1 MGVSMSQD
9 KETKEI
15 LALEDVRF
23 KAMVSGDVKLLD
35 ELSHEDMIYT
45 HSSAVVDTKAS
56 YLEALRSGK
65 TRYKSQK
72 RFEERVRLCGECA
85 LVTGR
90 AEMEAEVNGVQKTL
104 RLRYLDVWT
113 KTPQG
118 WKFVAWQ
125 STSLPK

>member
-1 MGVSMSQD
+1 MEVSMSQ
-9 KETKEI
+9 EKEI

-23 KAMVSGDVKLLD
+23 KAMVSADVKLLE
-35 ELSHEDMIYT
+35 ELMHDDLIYT

-56 YLEALRSGK
+56 YLESLRSGK

-72 RFEERVRLCGECA
+72 RLEERVRLCGDCA

-90 AEMEAEVNGVQKTL
+90 AEMEAEVNGVHKVL
-104 RLRYLDVWT
+104 RLRYLDAWT

-118 WKFVAWQ
+118 WKFIAWQ
-125 STSLPK
+125 STALPQ

>member
-1 MGVSMSQD
+1 MEVSMSQD

-35 ELSHEDMIYT
+35 ELLHEDMIYT

-56 YLEALRSGK
+56 YLEALRGGK

-72 RFEERVRLCGECA
+72 HYEERVRLFGDCA

-90 AEMEAEVNGVQKTL
+90 AEMEAEVNGVHKTL
-104 RLRYLDVWT
+104 RLRYLDVWA
-113 KTPQG
+113 KTSQG

-125 STSLPK
+125 STSLPE

>member
-1 MGVSMSQD
+1 MSQ
-9 KETKEI
+9 EKEI

-23 KAMVSGDVKLLD
+23 KAMVSADVKLLGD
-35 ELSHEDMIYT
+35 LMHDDLIYT
-45 HSSAVVDTKAS
+45 HSSAVVDGKAS
-56 YLEALRSGK
+56 YLEAIRSGK

-72 RFEERVRLCGECA
+72 RFEERVRLCGDCA

-104 RLRYLDVWT
+104 RLRYLDAWT

-118 WKFVAWQ
+118 WKFIAWQ
-125 STSLPK
+125 STSLPQ

>member
-1 MGVSMSQD
+1 MSQ
-9 KETKEI
+9 EKEI

-35 ELSHEDMIYT
+35 GLLHQDLVYT

-56 YLEALRSGK
+56 YLEAIRSRK
-65 TRYKSQK
+65 THYKSQK
-72 RFEERVRLCGECA
+72 RFEERVRLYGDCA

-90 AEMEAEVNGVQKTL
+90 AEMEAEVNGVHKTL
-104 RLRYLDVWT
+104 RLRYLNVWT

-118 WKFVAWQ
+118 WKFIAWQ
-125 STSLPK
+125 STAIPQ

>member
-1 MGVSMSQD
+1 MEVSMSQ
-9 KETKEI
+9 EKEI

-23 KAMVSGDVKLLD
+23 KAMVSADVKLLEGLMHD
-35 ELSHEDMIYT
+35 DLIYT

-56 YLEALRSGK
+56 YLESLRGGK

-72 RFEERVRLCGECA
+72 RFEERVRLCGDCA

-90 AEMEAEVNGVQKTL
+90 AEMEAEVNGVHKVL

-118 WKFVAWQ
+118 WKFIAWQ
-125 STSLPK
+125 STSLPQ